1 MSGRPYVLAETNWKT
16 VKGTDYKVA
25 ILPWGATEAHNY
37 HLPYATDN
45 IQSEYIS
52 ITAAGKAW
60 GKEAKVVVLPCVP
73 FGVNTGQIDI
83 KLCINMNPSTQFA
96 LLKDVADSLTQQEI
110 YKLVIINGHGGNNFR
125 QLIREVQLLYPKML
139 ITLIDWYKALDTKKY
154 FDQPGDHADEMET
167 SNMLVIAP
175 ELVAP
180 LSEAGEGKEK
190 KFKITGLREGWVWT
204 ERKWKKISEDTGV
217 GNPIKATTEK
227 GIIYLKDLT
236 DNIAQFLIE
245 FAACDVNDLYE

>member
-16 VKGTDYKVA
+16 VIETDYKVA

-37 HLPYATDN
+37 HLPYTTDN
-45 IQSEYIS
+45 VQSEYIS
-52 ITAAGKAW
+52 IISAGKAW
-60 GKEAKVVVLPCVP
+60 RKGAKVVVLPCVP

-83 KLCINMNPSTQFA
+83 KLCINMNPSTQLA
-96 LLKDVADSLTQQEI
+96 LLKDVADSLERQGI
-110 YKLVIINGHGGNNFR
+110 FKIVIINGHGGNNFR
-125 QLIREVQLLYPKML
+125 QLIREVQLLYPKTL

-167 SNMLVIAP
+167 SNMMVIAP

-180 LSEAGEGKEK
+180 LSEAGEGKGK

-217 GNPIKATTEK
+217 GNPKKATAEK
-227 GIIYLKDLT
+227 GKTYLEDLT
-236 DNIAQFLIE
+236 QIISQFLIE
-245 FAACDVNDLYE
+245 FAECDQNDLYQ

>member
-16 VKGTDYKVA
+16 VKETDYKVA

-52 ITAAGKAW
+52 IIAAGKAW
-60 GKEAKVVVLPCVP
+60 ERGAKIVVLPSVP

-83 KLCINMNPSTQFA
+83 KLCINMNPSTQLA

-110 YKLVIINGHGGNNFR
+110 YKFVIINGHGGNNFR
-125 QLIREVQLLYPKML
+125 QLIREVQRLFPMIL
-139 ITLIDWYKALDTKKY
+139 ITVIDWYKALDTKKY

-167 SNMLVIAP
+167 SNMLAIMP

-180 LSEAGEGKEK
+180 LIEAGDGKGK

-204 ERKWKKISEDTGV
+204 KRKWKKISEDTGV
-217 GNPIKATTEK
+217 GNPKKATAEK

-236 DNIAQFLIE
+236 DNITQFLVE

>member
-1 MSGRPYVLAETNWKT
+1 MSTRPYILAETNWKT
-16 VKGTDYKVA
+16 VKETDYQTA

-52 ITAAGKAW
+52 IVAAHKAW
-60 GKEAKVVVLPCVP
+60 EKGAKVVVLPSIP

-83 KLCINMNPSTQFA
+83 KLCINMNPSTQLA
-96 LLKDVADSLTQQEI
+96 LLKDVSDSLLQQSI
-110 YKLVIINGHGGNNFR
+110 FKLVIINGHGGNNFR
-125 QLIREVQLLYPKML
+125 QIIREVQRQFPEIV
-139 ITLIDWYKALDTKKY
+139 ITVIDWFKVLDSKKY
-154 FDQPGDHADEMET
+154 FDLPGDHADEMET

-180 LSEAGEGKEK
+180 LSEAGDGKDR
-190 KFKITGLREGWVWT
+190 KFKITGLREGWAWT

-217 GNPIKATTEK
+217 GNPKNATAEK
-227 GIIYLKDLT
+227 GKIYLEELT
-236 DNIAQFLIE
+236 QNIAQFLIE
-245 FAACDVNDLYE
+245 FAVCDPNDLYH